1 MMKSKIIGIIS
12 VLVIAIML
20 AACGSTPQDVQ
31 PEVIQEETTDEYTMT
46 EESYAKGLEAI
57 DIMNEYLAGSSGD
70 EAIQKFEAIQAEI
83 NDQNDFV
90 WTFMNVF
97 ISDIQIDF
105 EHDGVLDQIKV
116 FQEELERRKP

>member
-20 AACGSTPQDVQ
+20 ASCGSTPQDVE
-31 PEVIQEETTDEYTMT
+31 PEVIQKETTDEYTMT

>member
-1 MMKSKIIGIIS
+1 MKKIIGII
-12 VLVIAIML
+12 L
-20 AACGSTPQDVQ
+20 ALTTAFALISGGSTPQEKQ
-31 PEVIQEETTDEYTMT
+31 PEVIQEETTDEFTMS

-70 EAIQKFEAIQAEI
+70 DAIQKFKAIQAEI
-83 NDQNDFV
+83 NDKNDFV
-90 WTFMNVF
+90 WAFMNVF

>member
-1 MMKSKIIGIIS
+1 MKKIIGII
-12 VLVIAIML
+12 L
-20 AACGSTPQDVQ
+20 ALTTAFALISCGSTPQEKQ
-31 PEVIQEETTDEYTMT
+31 PEVIQEETTDEFTMS

-70 EAIQKFEAIQAEI
+70 DAIQKFKAIQAEI
-83 NDQNDFV
+83 NDKNDFV
-90 WTFMNVF
+90 WAFMNVF